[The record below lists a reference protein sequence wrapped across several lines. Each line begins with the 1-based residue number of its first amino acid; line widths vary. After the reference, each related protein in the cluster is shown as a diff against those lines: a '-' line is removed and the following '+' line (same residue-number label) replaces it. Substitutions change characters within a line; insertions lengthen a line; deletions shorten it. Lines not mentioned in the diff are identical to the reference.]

1 MEFETKEQVAKAI
14 EVGPDPSLKLG
25 SASFFSLKASTS
37 MFKLCEAQFWKKLRI
52 MNIV

>member
-1 MEFETKEQVAKAI
+1 VEFETKEQVAKAI
-14 EVGPDPSLKLG
+14 EVGPDPSPKLG

-37 MFKLCEAQFWKKLRI
+37 MFKLCGAQFWKKLRI